1 MTTRFNVFTQFIIK
15 NKSNFNYEANDYGR
29 AGVVVEEPGID
40 VKKEP
45 ETNGR

>member
-1 MTTRFNVFTQFIIK
+1 MTTRFNVITQFINK
-15 NKSNFNYEANDYGR
+15 YKSNFNYEANDYGG

-45 ETNGR
+45 QTNGR